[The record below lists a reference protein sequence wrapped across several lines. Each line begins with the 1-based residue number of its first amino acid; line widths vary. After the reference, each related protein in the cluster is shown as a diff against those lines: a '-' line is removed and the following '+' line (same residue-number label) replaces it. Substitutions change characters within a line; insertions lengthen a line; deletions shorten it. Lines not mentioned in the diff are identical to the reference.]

1 MLIHALN
8 LRKTTYNLI
17 PQNKQNKVGETSGD
31 ALECLQREEQQWKF
45 QMTKRHEETDRKY
58 KAAKQ
63 AVDRLYADYQDQ
75 QLNLNVEITD
85 ITVAQNL
92 M

>member
-1 MLIHALN
+1 M
-8 LRKTTYNLI
+8 
-17 PQNKQNKVGETSGD
+17 
-31 ALECLQREEQQWKF
+31 QREEQQWKF